1 MYWPY
6 IAVAALCAEFLL
18 AVAVGRFL
26 RGPIPRVDRATQDVR
41 DAYDHVVRDRT
52 QRMIMDRSRL
62 IGFQTI
68 VNCATNA
75 PVGAWGRWGLFDPQ
89 QLPEQ
94 WFVAWS
100 RDGSGIRLEVPAARL
115 APDAAS

>member
-1 MYWPY
+1 
-6 IAVAALCAEFLL
+6 
-18 AVAVGRFL
+18 
-26 RGPIPRVDRATQDVR
+26 VR

-75 PVGAWGRWGLFDPQ
+75 PVGAWGRWGCSILSNFR
-89 QLPEQ
+89 
-94 WFVAWS
+94 S
-100 RDGSGIRLEVPAARL
+100 SGSSPGRGTDRVSGWKSPPRGWPRMQHRRSPRLTR
-115 APDAAS
+115 